1 MILAKYEGSEYRWT
15 DGSRDL
21 LSIID
26 EVRDT
31 HLPLVVIGHSMGAAQ
46 AVYASVLRPRLFAAI
61 IAIEPVMY
69 DSINTSLIRQILALA
84 KKRHRFQDTKELR
97 GLQERPYF
105 RSWDQ
110 RAFEAFV
117 KYSCVS
123 ESDQSLELKTIP
135 LQETITYLDRASS
148 PQAFSQL
155 PYVTDPVVYIN
166 GLDSNW
172 NPKGSNEARAKA
184 TRGSLTVGIRPG
196 GHMCPLE
203 NIDGTAA
210 IISSSLQSIIPLEQ
224 SARNRRINRTMTIQD
239 ELMERI
245 NTLSENKA
253 SKL

>member
-1 MILAKYEGSEYRWT
+1 MILAKYEGSEYCWS

-21 LSIID
+21 LCVID

-69 DSINTSLIRQILALA
+69 DTINTDLVRPILALA

-97 GLQERPYF
+97 TLQDRPYF
-105 RSWDQ
+105 RSWDP

-117 KYSCVS
+117 KHSCVS
-123 ESDQSLELKTIP
+123 ESDQSLELKTSP
-135 LQETITYLDRASS
+135 LQETITYLDRSSS
-148 PQAFSQL
+148 PQAYSQL

-172 NPKGSNEARAKA
+172 NPKGSNEGRAKA

-203 NIDGTAA
+203 NIDGTAMA
-210 IISSSLQSIIPLEQ
+210 ICSSLQSIIPLRQ
-224 SARNRRINRTMTIQD
+224 SARNRRINRTMTTQD
-239 ELMERI
+239 EIMGKI
-245 NTLSENKA
+245 NYWTEKKA